1 MTDLLNGPA
10 GVPPAGTIS
19 QLDNPP
25 NQKTTTHVVPILSIV
40 LVSLLVAMRMYTTVF
55 ITRRVGVADC
65 EPSTFQMFSTY
76 QTTDLICVIDS
87 LLLALVCWS
96 CLSG

>member
-1 MTDLLNGPA
+1 MSGNMTDLLNGPA

-40 LVSLLVAMRMYTTVF
+40 LVSLLVAMRMYTTMFV
-55 ITRRVGVADC
+55 TRRVGVADC
-65 EPSTFQMFSTY
+65 EPSTF
-76 QTTDLICVIDS
+76 VN
-87 LLLALVCWS
+87 LLYH
-96 CLSG
+96 